1 MLVTELFI
9 SVDLKMLTRNGEEMT
24 RSLGLLKAPSRIQP
38 LKSLLLDFLLQGMQ
52 KFITCV
58 LLSGKK
64 MTNYKKTNAEWKF
77 FMQFLINF
85 LVSSNSLDFY
95 QAIVLCNDQYYA

>member
-1 MLVTELFI
+1 
-9 SVDLKMLTRNGEEMT
+9 MT
-24 RSLGLLKAPSRIQP
+24 RSLGLLKAPSRIQS
-38 LKSLLLDFLLQGMQ
+38 LKSLSLQNLDFLLQGMQ
-52 KFITCV
+52 KFITCA
-58 LLSGKK
+58 LLSVKK

-77 FMQFLINF
+77 FIQFLINF